1 MIKFNLFSGDRPQD
15 GVFIGNRSVD
25 ETVILP
31 TMKDD
36 LRMLKKTI
44 GFLMALG
51 FLCPSVLSAGERVT
65 AKGMSFFETGREVV
79 AREKAMDEAKR
90 AAIEQAVG
98 TMVESRTVVEDFQVV
113 KDQIFSR
120 TSGYLKN
127 INVLEEKK
135 SDLGTYEVTIQAEVE
150 IADLVN
156 DLDRFH
162 KILGWQKNP
171 RIAIVIEPTL
181 AKEYLAA
188 GHKTAGLLTT
198 RLKDDGFNVFK
209 CSGLSDIQMGLL
221 VGLNL
226 ELSSKGTKFQ
236 DLDLT
241 LNEVSLSANIYRPGD
256 GEIIAAAS
264 AVKSLPGENR
274 LQALD
279 KGARLCVDSIWK
291 DLRRKLTATWEKEL
305 YGEREVF
312 LIVKNLSSHAGAEET
327 AFVLKSD
334 ISGILDS
341 GLITYRDGTAE
352 FGLKYRGWPE
362 QLVNELQ
369 MSHFKN
375 KCFDADLEA
384 ISGNKII
391 IKIK

>member
-1 MIKFNLFSGDRPQD
+1 M
-15 GVFIGNRSVD
+15 GNRPPD
-25 ETVILP
+25 ESAIWST
-31 TMKDD
+31 KKENK
-36 LRMLKKTI
+36 RMLKKIVSILITWI
-44 GFLMALG
+44 CFYPA
-51 FLCPSVLSAGERVT
+51 VLPAGERVT
-65 AKGMSFFETGREVV
+65 VKGMSFFEAGREVV

-120 TSGYLKN
+120 TTGYLKN
-127 INVLEEKK
+127 LNVLEEKK
-135 SDLGTYEVTIQAEVE
+135 SDFGTYEVTIQAEVE
-150 IADLVN
+150 IADLIN
-156 DLDRFH
+156 DLDRFN

-171 RIAIVIEPTL
+171 RIAIVIEPVL
-181 AKEYLAA
+181 ANEYLAA
-188 GHKTAGLLTT
+188 AQKTAGLLTT
-198 RLKDDGFNVFK
+198 KLKDDGFRVFK
-209 CSGLSDIQMGLL
+209 YSGSSDIQMGLL

-264 AVKSLPGENR
+264 AVKSLAGENR

-279 KGARLCVDSIWK
+279 KGARFCVDAIWK

-305 YGEREVF
+305 YSERELF
-312 LIVKNLSSHAGAEET
+312 LIVKNISSHAGAEET
-327 AFVLKSD
+327 AFIFKSD
-334 ISGILDS
+334 VSGVLDA
-341 GLITYRDGTAE
+341 GLITYRDQTAE

-362 QLVNELQ
+362 QLLNELQ
-369 MSHFKN
+369 MSYFK
-375 KCFDADLEA
+375 KKYFDADLEA

>member
-1 MIKFNLFSGDRPQD
+1 VALVCFYPA
-15 GVFIGNRSVD
+15 V
-25 ETVILP
+25 LP
-31 TMKDD
+31 
-36 LRMLKKTI
+36 
-44 GFLMALG
+44 
-51 FLCPSVLSAGERVT
+51 AGQRVT
-65 AKGMSFFETGREVV
+65 AKGMSFFEAGREVV

-98 TMVESRTVVEDFQVV
+98 TLVVSRTVVEDFQVV

-120 TSGYLKN
+120 TAGYLKN
-127 INVLEEKK
+127 LNVLEEKK

-156 DLDRFH
+156 DLDRFNR
-162 KILGWQKNP
+162 ILGWQKNP
-171 RIAIVIEPTL
+171 RIAIAVEPAL
-181 AKEYLAA
+181 ANEYLAA
-188 GHKTAGLLTT
+188 AQKTAGLLTT
-198 RLKDDGFNVFK
+198 KLQTDGFKVFK
-209 CSGLSDIQMGLL
+209 YAGANDIQMGLL

-241 LNEVSLSANIYRPGD
+241 LNEISLNANIYRPGD

-279 KGARLCVDSIWK
+279 KGARSCVDAIWR

-305 YGEREVF
+305 YSERDVY
-312 LIVKNLSSHAGAEET
+312 LIAKNISSHAGAEEI
-327 AFVLKSD
+327 AFIFKSD
-334 ISGILDS
+334 LSGVLDA
-341 GLITYRDGTAE
+341 GVTTYRDGTAE
-352 FGLKYRGWPE
+352 FALKYRGWPE
-362 QLVNELQ
+362 QLLNELQ
-369 MSHFKN
+369 MSYFKN
-375 KCFDADLEA
+375 KYFDADLEA

-391 IKIK
+391 LKIK